1 MGLPRFL
8 TSGRFLT
15 GIQIAGG
22 IAGTVATVSVTKT
35 ILDDMKYI
43 APFVLGS
50 VAILGTVYLVA

>member
-22 IAGTVATVSVTKT
+22 IAGTIATVSVTKT
-35 ILDDMKYI
+35 ILGYEI
-43 APFVLGS
+43 YCS
-50 VAILGTVYLVA
+50 ICSW